1 MLSVHCP
8 KCGATTRFD
17 ETKQIPTY
25 CMFCGAHLPDMTNYV
40 QQALK
45 LGLDKKQLDIDRQRH
60 DMTMEEMH
68 TDIQREKAK
77 NDIPIRKLIALV
89 IGLGVFVWYI
99 STLFGLVR
107 H

>member
-40 QQALK
+40 QQAVK

-60 DMTMEEMH
+60 DMTMEEMQ
-68 TDIQREKAK
+68 TDIQREA
-77 NDIPIRKLIALV
+77 
-89 IGLGVFVWYI
+89 
-99 STLFGLVR
+99 VR
-107 H
+107 HHLPLFSKIVMIFVMLFITALLVMWFRISSR